1 MTPDYISLQEEWTV
15 RQALDYIKKEGM
27 DSETIYTCY
36 VKSAGRK
43 LEGIV
48 SLRTLVVSDDDLTI
62 AELMHKDIVDI
73 NVYEDQE
80 AVSEKFK
87 KYGFIAMPVV
97 DNENRL
103 VGIITVD
110 DIFDVIEEEA
120 TEDIERMA
128 GVLDDSDTE
137 YLDMSVWQHVKNRF
151 PWLFFLMMS
160 YILTGSIISKSEQ
173 TLSAVPALIVYMP
186 MLMGTGGNSGSQSA
200 TLIIRGLSVGEIS
213 MRDTLRVL
221 WKEIRVSVMI
231 GVSLSV
237 LNFIRVMIEQRGN
250 PLQFQIAVVVSVA
263 MIAIVVAAKSIGS
276 MLPILAKKI
285 GIDPALMASPMIS
298 SLTDMVSIG
307 TYLLLAG
314 AFLGVI

>member
-1 MTPDYISLQEEWTV
+1 
-15 RQALDYIKKEGM
+15 
-27 DSETIYTCY
+27 
-36 VKSAGRK
+36 
-43 LEGIV
+43 
-48 SLRTLVVSDDDLTI
+48 
-62 AELMHKDIVDI
+62 
-73 NVYEDQE
+73 
-80 AVSEKFK
+80 
-87 KYGFIAMPVV
+87 
-97 DNENRL
+97 
-103 VGIITVD
+103 
-110 DIFDVIEEEA
+110 
-120 TEDIERMA
+120 MA

-173 TLSAVPALIVYMP
+173 TLSAVPSLIVYMP